1 MEHGAGSGE
10 HGAGS
15 REPQYHLPARPGSS
29 TGSYPSEMGS
39 SKFHRAGG
47 ASMEER
53 VIWFVGF
60 G

>member
-1 MEHGAGSGE
+1 MEQGAWSL
-10 HGAGS
+10 
-15 REPQYHLPARPGSS
+15 EPQYHLPACPGSS